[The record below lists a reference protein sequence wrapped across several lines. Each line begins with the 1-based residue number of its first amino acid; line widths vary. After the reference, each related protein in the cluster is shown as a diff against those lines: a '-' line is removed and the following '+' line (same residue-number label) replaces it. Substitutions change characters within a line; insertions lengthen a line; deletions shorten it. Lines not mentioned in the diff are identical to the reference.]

1 MKSKPFK
8 TIDEQLE
15 LLQNRGVQFTDVK
28 KAKLYLLNNNYY
40 NVVNCYGKFF
50 IDHDDEYI
58 KGTNFDE
65 ITNVHFFDKELK
77 SALFKYIIEAEKHL
91 KSIIAY
97 RFSEEYRLDDYAY
110 LVATNYNSDDM
121 LKVTKLISKMSNI
134 INRYNNKNDN
144 NAIKHYLINYG
155 KVPFW
160 IVINYMCFGEVLKFY
175 TYLKPSVQ
183 NRIAKDLSVFLIE
196 NLELKKCLLQ
206 PKQLISYLN
215 NIVELRNIVAHNN
228 RVLSFKCRQNTVYNN
243 ELHSKYNINKNS
255 PRQDVYNVFLVL
267 QCFLS
272 KNQYGQMHNTIKK
285 RAKEMNKHLNTIS
298 CNNILSSLGFPNN
311 WYLVQKLPQ

>member
-15 LLQNRGVQFTDVK
+15 LLQSRGVQFTDVN
-28 KAKLYLLNNNYY
+28 KANLYLLNNNYY
-40 NVVNCYGKFF
+40 NVINCYGKFF

-58 KGTNFDE
+58 EGTNFDE
-65 ITNVHFFDKELK
+65 ITQVHYFDKELK
-77 SALFKYIIEAEKHL
+77 SELFKVIIEAEKHL

-97 RFSEEYRLDDYAY
+97 RFSEEYKSNEYAY

-121 LKVTKLISKMSNI
+121 LKVTSLISKMSNI
-134 INRYNNKNDN
+134 INRYNRKNDN
-144 NAIKHYLINYG
+144 NAIKHYLKNYG

-160 IVINYMCFGEVLKFY
+160 IVINYMCFGEVIKFY
-175 TYLKPSVQ
+175 TYLKPSIQ
-183 NRIAKDLSVFLIE
+183 NRIAKDLSVFLAE

-228 RVLSFKCRQNTVYNN
+228 RVLGFNCRQNTIYNN
-243 ELHSKYNINKNS
+243 ELHSKYGIDKNS

-285 RAKEMNKHLNTIS
+285 RAKVLNNKLNTIS
-298 CNNILSSLGFPNN
+298 CNNILQSLGFPND
-311 WYLVQKLPQ
+311 WYLVQTLPQ

>member
-8 TIDEQLE
+8 TIDDQLE
-15 LLQNRGVQFTDVK
+15 ILQSKGVQFTDIN

-65 ITNVHFFDKELK
+65 ITQVHCFDKELK
-77 SALFKYIIEAEKHL
+77 SELFKAIIEAEKHL

-97 RFSEEYRLDDYAY
+97 RFSEEYKSNDYAY
-110 LVATNYNSDDM
+110 LIATNYNSDNM
-121 LKVTKLISKMSNI
+121 LKVTSLISKMSNI

-155 KVPFW
+155 KVPLW
-160 IVINYMCFGEVLKFY
+160 VVINYMCFGEVIKFY
-175 TYLKPSVQ
+175 TYLKPSIQ
-183 NRIAKDLSVFLIE
+183 NRIAKDLSIFLTE
-196 NLELKKCLLQ
+196 NLKLKKCLLQ
-206 PKQLISYLN
+206 PKQLISFLN
-215 NIVELRNIVAHNN
+215 NIVELRNIVAHDN
-228 RVLSFKCRQNTVYNN
+228 RVLDFRCRQNTIYNN

-272 KNQYGQMHNTIKK
+272 KNQYGQMHNNIRKK
-285 RAKEMNKHLNTIS
+285 AKGLNNKLNTIS
-298 CNNILSSLGFPNN
+298 CNNILYSLGFPNN
-311 WYLVQKLPQ
+311 WYLVRKLPQ